1 MRKENEEEVFQMAS
15 EAKAHL
21 NSLEGELDETKN
33 EHHIRTIR
41 HNLEIIER
49 RSDPAV
55 GR

>member
-1 MRKENEEEVFQMAS
+1 MRKENEKEVFMMAS

-21 NSLEGELDETKN
+21 NSLEGDLDDTVN

-49 RSDPAV
+49 RSDPAA
-55 GR
+55 GQ